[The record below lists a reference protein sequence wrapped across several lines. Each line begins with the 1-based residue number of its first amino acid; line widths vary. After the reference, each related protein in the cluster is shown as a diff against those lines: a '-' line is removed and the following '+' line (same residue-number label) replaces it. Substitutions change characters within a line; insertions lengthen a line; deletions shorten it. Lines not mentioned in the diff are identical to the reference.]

1 MKPTTYTHFAHR
13 TLATCIAVIFMST
26 GSTACAD
33 VRDDAFNAV
42 FQLHQSGASQHMPDD
57 MKSLDATLADAEQ
70 YNELADRKGAENLY
84 LMTLQKAQI
93 IDSTLKSLLAP
104 KPLSPAPEPQV
115 TDSESELPSPDPVKV
130 EHKPESTSDET
141 LSAELIGGVGVYTV
155 QSGDTIRLVASKLG
169 VTIQHLIMRNRLD
182 AKSFLKIG
190 QKLAY
195 NNRKIIPKQM
205 RNGIVVNIPDR
216 TLYYFQHGNLVK
228 SLPVA
233 LGTSTKNEKHVW
245 QTPVG
250 KFKVTAKQKDP
261 TWYIPSS
268 IQSEMEEAGKE
279 VITSMPPGPEN
290 PLGKYAIKTSIPGIL
305 IHSTTKPWSIY
316 SFASHGCIRVSPA
329 EMEDF
334 FKEVKIN
341 MIGEIIYKPVKL
353 AVTESGRIF
362 LEVHR
367 DIYKKG
373 ANDSRDTKKT
383 IEIKNLADRVDWKKF
398 ENVMRS
404 KSGVAEDITL

>member
-1 MKPTTYTHFAHR
+1 MHFPPRAF
-13 TLATCIAVIFMST
+13 ATVITVIFLLM
-26 GSTACAD
+26 GSNACAD

-42 FQLHQSGASQHMPDD
+42 FQLHKSGAARYMPDD
-57 MKSLDATLADAEQ
+57 MRSLDATLADAEQ
-70 YNELADRKGAENLY
+70 YNERTDRSGADNLY

-93 IDSTLKSLLAP
+93 IDSSLKSLLTHQALSPVAEIPVTDFESESP
-104 KPLSPAPEPQV
+104 KPIKQEPETQ
-115 TDSESELPSPDPVKV
+115 
-130 EHKPESTSDET
+130 SDEI
-141 LSAELIGGVGVYTV
+141 LSAELIGGIGVYIV
-155 QSGDTIRLVASKLG
+155 QSGDTIRLIASKLG
-169 VTIQHLIMRNRLD
+169 VTSQHLIMRNRLD
-182 AKSFLKIG
+182 SKSYLKTG
-190 QKLAY
+190 QKLTY
-195 NNRKIIPKQM
+195 NNRKIIPKQI

-250 KFKVTAKQKDP
+250 KFKITAKQKDP

-279 VITSMPPGPEN
+279 AMTSIPPGPDN

-316 SFASHGCIRVSPA
+316 SFASHGCIRVSPM
-329 EMEDF
+329 EMEEF

-341 MIGEIIYKPVKL
+341 MSGEIIYKPVKL
-353 AVTESGRIF
+353 AVTDSGRIF
-362 LEVHR
+362 LEVHS

-373 ANDSRDTKKT
+373 ASSSEDAKKT
-383 IEIKNLADRVDWKKF
+383 IEMKNLVDRVDWKKF